1 MELIP
6 SERFKRTTKYV
17 RAFII
22 LATIGLTILFVLLL
36 SLLIYAKILGPPPLV
51 VPQSTLYYSDDGNV
65 IGETDNG
72 QKRYWAG
79 MESISPQLI
88 KATVA
93 VEDRQ
98 FYTHY
103 GFDIK
108 RIGGA
113 ILADIK
119 AMSKVQGASTITQQ
133 YARNLFLGHDKTWSR
148 KFNEAFYT
156 IRLEM
161 NYSKKEILEG
171 YLNTIYYGH
180 GAYGAQAASQ
190 YYFGKDAKDL
200 TLPEASMLA
209 GIPKGPSN
217 YSPLDNFEKAKS
229 RQKVVLQAMK
239 NKNYISGKNITEALR
254 TSLTLKGEHGT
265 VTNKTAP
272 YFQDA
277 VKQALKSQLHLDD
290 RTIELGGLRVYTT
303 LDETQQDAAE
313 EVLSNTIPKS
323 SGIQASIVAMDP
335 DTGEVRA
342 LVGGKDYSESP
353 FNRATQAVRQ
363 PGSTIKPLLY
373 YSALENGFTP
383 STTLKSETTTFSFDD
398 GHSSYT
404 PHNYNHQYAEG
415 EITMAQAIALSDNIF
430 AVKTHLFLGEQTL
443 VDTAHRFGITAK
455 MDAVP
460 SLALGTSGVRAIEM
474 VNAYSILANGGKKVK
489 PVFIKKVE
497 NQKGEVIF
505 DENEKPEQILD
516 KDKAFVMTQMLTG
529 VFDETLNGYTKVT
542 GSTISSQ
549 LTRPYAGK
557 SGSTPT
563 DSWMIGYTPGLVAGV
578 WTGYDQGKKIE
589 IPAEK
594 GYAKKIWA
602 SYMEKGLQ
610 GKPAKSFKETKNVI
624 GVNVNPVS
632 GKLATKDCPVS
643 RLTYYVKG
651 TEPVEYCAEHFKG
664 EDPKHAPKEEEHKKA
679 PWYKKVLKPWG

>member
-36 SLLIYAKILGPPPLV
+36 SLLVYAKILGPPPLV
-51 VPQSTLYYSDDGNV
+51 VPQSTLYYSDSGNV

-98 FYTHY
+98 FYTHK

-113 ILADIK
+113 ILADIR
-119 AMSKVQGASTITQQ
+119 ARSKVQGASTITQQ
-133 YARNLFLGHDKTWSR
+133 YARNLFLGHDKTWTR

-200 TLPEASMLA
+200 TLSEASMLA

-217 YSPLDNFEKAKS
+217 YSPLDNLEKAKS
-229 RQKVVLQAMK
+229 RQQIVLRAMK
-239 NKNYISGKNITEALR
+239 NKNYISEANMDKALQ
-254 TSLTLKGEHGT
+254 TALTLKGEHGT

-277 VKQALKSQLHLDD
+277 VKQALKSQLHIDD
-290 RTIELGGLRVYTT
+290 RTIELGGLKVYTT
-303 LDETQQDAAE
+303 LDEKQQDIAE
-313 EVLSNTIPKS
+313 EVLSTIPKS
-323 SGIQASIVAMDP
+323 SNIQASIVAMDP
-335 DTGEVRA
+335 GTGEVRA
-342 LVGGKDYSESP
+342 LVGGKDYTESP

-363 PGSTIKPLLY
+363 PGSTMKPLLY

-430 AVKTHLFLGEQTL
+430 AVKTHLFLGEQSL
-443 VDTAHRFGITAK
+443 VDTAHRFGITSK

-474 VNAYSILANGGKKVK
+474 VNAYSILANGGKKVE
-489 PVFIKKVE
+489 PIFIKKVE

-505 DENEKPEQILD
+505 DHTKKAEQILD
-516 KDKAFVMTQMLTG
+516 ADKAFVMTEMLTG

-557 SGSTPT
+557 SGSTST
-563 DSWMIGYTPGLVAGV
+563 DSWMIGYTPQLVAGV

-589 IPAEK
+589 VPAEK
-594 GYAKKIWA
+594 SYAKKIWA

-610 GKPAKSFKETKNVI
+610 GQPAKSFKETENVI
-624 GVNVNPVS
+624 GVYVNPES
-632 GKLATKDCPVS
+632 GKLATKACPAS

-664 EDPKHAPKEEEHKKA
+664 KNSKRTPKEEEQKT

>member
-22 LATIGLTILFVLLL
+22 FATIGLIILFVLLL
-36 SLLIYAKILGPPPLV
+36 SLLMYAKILGPPPLA
-51 VPQSTLYYSDDGNV
+51 VPQSTLYYSHDGNV
-65 IGETDNG
+65 IGESDNG
-72 QKRYWAG
+72 QKRYWVG
-79 MESISPQLI
+79 LESISPELV

-98 FYTHY
+98 FYTHK

-113 ILADIK
+113 ILADVR

-133 YARNLFLGHDKTWSR
+133 YARNLFLDHDKTWSR
-148 KFNEAFYT
+148 KLNEAFYT

-161 NYSKKEILEG
+161 NYSKKDILEG

-217 YSPLDNFEKAKS
+217 YSPLDNLDKAKS
-229 RQKVVLQAMK
+229 RQKVVLHAMQTK
-239 NKNYISGKNITEALR
+239 DYISKADTDEALQA
-254 TSLTLKGEHGT
+254 SLSLNGEHGT
-265 VTNKTAP
+265 VTKKMAP

-277 VKQALKSQLHLDD
+277 VKQALKTQLHLDD
-290 RTIELGGLRVYTT
+290 RTIELGGLKVYTT
-303 LDETQQDAAE
+303 LDENQQRIAE
-313 EVLSNTIPKS
+313 ESLSTVIPEQAS
-323 SGIQASIVAMDP
+323 IQASLVAMDP
-335 DTGEVRA
+335 RTGEVRA
-342 LVGGKDYSESP
+342 LVGGTDYTASP
-353 FNRATQAVRQ
+353 FNRVTQALRQ

-383 STTLKSETTTFSFDD
+383 STTLKSEATTFTFDD
-398 GHSSYT
+398 GHTSYK
-404 PHNYNHQYAEG
+404 PHNYNYQYAND
-415 EITMAQAIALSDNIF
+415 EITMAQAIALSDNIY
-430 AVKTHLFLGEQTL
+430 AVKTHLFLGEQAL
-443 VDTAHRFGITAK
+443 VDAARRFGITSK

-460 SLALGTSGVRAIEM
+460 SLALGTSNVRPIEM
-474 VNAYSILANGGKKVK
+474 VNAYGILANGGKKVE
-489 PVFIKKVE
+489 PTFITKVE
-497 NQKGEVIF
+497 DRKGEVIF
-505 DENEKPEQILD
+505 ERSQKGEQILD
-516 KDKAFVMTQMLTG
+516 KDKAFVMTEMLTG

-549 LTRPYAGK
+549 LTHRVAGK
-557 SGSTPT
+557 SGSTST
-563 DSWMIGYTPGLVAGV
+563 DSWMVGYTPQLVAGV

-594 GYAKKIWA
+594 SYAKKIWA
-602 SYMEKGLQ
+602 SYMEKGLKGQ
-610 GKPAKSFKETKNVI
+610 PSKPFKETGNVI
-624 GVNVNPVS
+624 GVHVNPAS
-632 GKLATKDCPVS
+632 GKLATDACPVS

-651 TEPVEYCAEHFKG
+651 TEPVEYCEEHFKQ
-664 EDPKHAPKEEEHKKA
+664 KNTKSAPKDGKHKN
-679 PWYKKVLKPWG
+679 PWYKKILKPWG

>member
-22 LATIGLTILFVLLL
+22 LATIGLAILFVLLL
-36 SLLIYAKILGPPPLV
+36 SLLIYAKILGPPPLA
-51 VPQSTLYYSDDGNV
+51 VPQSTLYYSHDGNV
-65 IGETDNG
+65 IGESDNG
-72 QKRYWAG
+72 QKRYWVG
-79 MESISPQLI
+79 LDTISPELV

-98 FYTHY
+98 FYTHK

-113 ILADIK
+113 ILADIR

-133 YARNLFLGHDKTWSR
+133 YARNLFLDHDKTWSR
-148 KFNEAFYT
+148 KLNEAFYT

-161 NYSKKEILEG
+161 NYTKNEILEG

-217 YSPLDNFEKAKS
+217 YSPLDNLDKAKS
-229 RQKVVLQAMK
+229 RQKVVLQAMGTK
-239 NKNYISGKNITEALR
+239 KYISEVDKEEAIQAPL
-254 TSLTLKGEHGT
+254 SLKGSHGT
-265 VTNKTAP
+265 VTKKMAP

-277 VKQALKSQLHLDD
+277 VKQALKTQLHLDD
-290 RTIELGGLRVYTT
+290 RTIELGGLKVYTT
-303 LDETQQDAAE
+303 LDENQQHIAE
-313 EVLSNTIPKS
+313 KALSTVIPKQAD
-323 SGIQASIVAMDP
+323 IQASLVAMDP
-335 DTGEVRA
+335 KTGEVRA
-342 LVGGKDYSESP
+342 LVGGTDYTASP

-383 STTLKSETTTFSFDD
+383 STTLKSEATTFTFDD
-398 GHSSYT
+398 GHASYK
-404 PHNYNHQYAEG
+404 PHNYNYQYAND
-415 EITMAQAIALSDNIF
+415 EITMAQAIALSDNIY
-430 AVKTHLFLGEQTL
+430 AVKTHLFLGEQAL
-443 VDTAHRFGITAK
+443 VDSAHRFGITSK

-460 SLALGTSGVRAIEM
+460 SLALGTSGVRPIEM
-474 VNAYSILANGGKKVK
+474 VNAYGILANGGKKVE
-489 PVFIKKVE
+489 PTFINKVE
-497 NQKGEVIF
+497 DRKGEVIF
-505 DENEKPEQILD
+505 ERTQKPEQILD
-516 KDKAFVMTQMLTG
+516 KDKAFVMTEMLTG

-549 LTRPYAGK
+549 LTRPFAGK
-557 SGSTPT
+557 SGSTST
-563 DSWMIGYTPGLVAGV
+563 DSWMIGYTPQLVAGV

-594 GYAKKIWA
+594 NYAKKIWA
-602 SYMEKGLQ
+602 SYMEEGLSGQ
-610 GKPAKSFKETKNVI
+610 PPKPFKETGNVV
-624 GVNVNPVS
+624 GLKVNPTS
-632 GKLATKDCPVS
+632 GKLATDACPVS

-651 TEPVEYCAEHFKG
+651 TEPVEYCEEHFK
-664 EDPKHAPKEEEHKKA
+664 EKKSKSSPKEEKQSD
-679 PWYKKVLKPWG
+679 PWYKKILKPWG

>member
-22 LATIGLTILFVLLL
+22 LSLIGLAALFVLLL
-36 SLLIYAKILGPPPLV
+36 SLLIYAKVLGPPPLV
-51 VPQSTLYYSDDGNV
+51 VPQSTLYYSTNGNV

-72 QKRYWAG
+72 QKRYWVSLD
-79 MESISPQLI
+79 SISPELVE
-88 KATVA
+88 ATVA

-98 FYTHY
+98 FYTHK

-113 ILADIK
+113 ILADIR
-119 AMSKVQGASTITQQ
+119 AMAKVQGASTITQQ
-133 YARNLFLGHDKTWSR
+133 YARNLFLDHDKTWSR

-161 NYSKKEILEG
+161 NYTKKEILEG

-200 TLPEASMLA
+200 TLPEAGMLA

-217 YSPLDNFEKAKS
+217 YSPLDNLEKAKT
-229 RQKVVLQAMK
+229 RQKVVLHAMTTK
-239 NKNYISGKNITEALR
+239 DYISQAEMDDAIQE
-254 TSLTLKGEHGT
+254 SLSLKGSHGT
-265 VTNKTAP
+265 VTQKMAP

-277 VKQALKSQLHLDD
+277 VKQALKKQLHIDD
-290 RTIELGGLRVYTT
+290 RTIELGGLKVYTT
-303 LDETQQDAAE
+303 LDENQQHIAE
-313 EVLSNTIPKS
+313 QALSTVIPEQAE
-323 SGIQASIVAMDP
+323 IQASLVAMEP
-335 DTGEVRA
+335 KTGEVLA
-342 LVGGKDYSESP
+342 LVGGKDYTESP

-363 PGSTIKPLLY
+363 PGSTMKPLLY

-383 STTLKSETTTFSFDD
+383 STTLKSETTTFTFDD
-398 GHSSYT
+398 GHSSYK
-404 PHNYNHQYAEG
+404 PHNYNYQYANG
-415 EITMAQAIALSDNIF
+415 DITLAQAIALSDNIF

-443 VDTAHRFGITAK
+443 VDSARRFGITSK
-455 MDAVP
+455 MDDVP
-460 SLALGTSGVRAIEM
+460 SLALGTSGVKPIEM
-474 VNAYSILANGGKKVK
+474 VNAYGILANGGKKVE
-489 PVFIKKVE
+489 PVFINRVE
-497 NQKGEVIF
+497 DQKGEVIF
-505 DENEKPEQILD
+505 ERTQKAEQILD
-516 KDKAFVMTQMLTG
+516 RDKAFVMTEMLTG

-557 SGSTPT
+557 SGSTST
-563 DSWMIGYTPGLVAGV
+563 DSWMIGYTPQLVAGV
-578 WTGYDQGKKIE
+578 WTGYDQGKNIE

-594 GYAKKIWA
+594 SYAKKIWA
-602 SYMEKGLQ
+602 SYMEEGLKGQ
-610 GKPAKSFKETKNVI
+610 PSKPFKVTKNVV
-624 GVNVNPVS
+624 GVNVNPES
-632 GKLATKDCPVS
+632 GKLATDACPTS
-643 RLTYYVKG
+643 RLTYFIKG
-651 TEPVEYCAEHFKG
+651 TEPVEYCEDHFKKKN
-664 EDPKHAPKEEEHKKA
+664 PKITPKEEKHKN
-679 PWYKKVLKPWG
+679 PWYKRILPWG